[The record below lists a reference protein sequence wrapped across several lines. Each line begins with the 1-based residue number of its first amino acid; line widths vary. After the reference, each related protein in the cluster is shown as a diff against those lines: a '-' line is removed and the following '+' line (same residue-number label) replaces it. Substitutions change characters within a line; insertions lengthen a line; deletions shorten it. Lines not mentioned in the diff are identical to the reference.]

1 MSDKGEQA
9 LNEVNAHERECALR
23 YARIEERLSEGS
35 AKFKHL
41 ENLIYGLYALIAA
54 AALPQFFLGG

>member
-1 MSDKGEQA
+1 MSAAGEKA

-23 YARIEERLSEGS
+23 YQRIEERLAEGS

-41 ENLIYGLYALIAA
+41 EHLIYGLYALIAA
-54 AALPQFFLGG
+54 AALPQFFMG

>member
-23 YARIEERLSEGS
+23 YQRIEERLAEVS

-41 ENLIYGLYALIAA
+41 ENLIYGLYGLIAA
-54 AALPQFFLGG
+54 AALPQFFMG

>member
-35 AKFKHL
+35 AKFKPL
-41 ENLIYGLYALIAA
+41 ENLIYGLYALILA
-54 AALPQFFLGG
+54 AALPQFFMG

>member
-9 LNEVNAHERECALR
+9 LNEVHTHERECALR
-23 YARIEERLSEGS
+23 YERIEERLAEGS

-41 ENLIYGLYALIAA
+41 ENLIYGLYALILA
-54 AALPQFFLGG
+54 AALPQFFMG

>member
-23 YARIEERLSEGS
+23 YERLDERLAEGS
-35 AKFKHL
+35 VKFKHL
-41 ENLIYGLYALIAA
+41 ENLIYGLYALILA
-54 AALPQFFLGG
+54 AALPQSFMG

>member
-23 YARIEERLSEGS
+23 YERIEERLAEGS

-41 ENLIYGLYALIAA
+41 ENLIYGLYALILAE
-54 AALPQFFLGG
+54 ALPQFFMG

>member
-1 MSDKGEQA
+1 MSDAGEKA

-23 YARIEERLSEGS
+23 YQRIEERLAEGS

-41 ENLIYGLYALIAA
+41 ELLI
-54 AALPQFFLGG
+54 